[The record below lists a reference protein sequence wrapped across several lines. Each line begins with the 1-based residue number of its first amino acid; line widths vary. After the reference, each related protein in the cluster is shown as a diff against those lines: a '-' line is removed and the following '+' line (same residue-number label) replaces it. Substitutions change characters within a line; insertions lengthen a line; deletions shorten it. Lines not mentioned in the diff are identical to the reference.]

1 MTTTSEAPAPTTNPR
16 SPLSTSTVS
25 GRRRIRDRVYW
36 GLCALAF
43 GLIAAPAIAIIVSVV
58 HQAWPALGWQLF
70 TQRTNKEGLQNAILG
85 TLLLLL
91 GVLIVAGT
99 IGVAA
104 GIYLAEY
111 ASGRIARSLRFF
123 SEVLAGMPSIVIGYI
138 GYVTLVIQ
146 FHWGYSLAAGV
157 LALSALVVPYI
168 VKTTE
173 VALRQVPT
181 VLREGAAGLGIP
193 PSTTLRR
200 VLLPTAQPAI
210 TSGLIV
216 ALAISTGEL
225 APLLF
230 TAGFTDSNPNFKLF
244 HQPVA
249 YLTSVIYTD
258 LSLPGA
264 RAHAT
269 AAAAGVMSLGIL
281 VLLIALGR
289 ITAARARRQTARMS
303 L

>member
-1 MTTTSEAPAPTTNPR
+1 MRRKTT
-16 SPLSTSTVS
+16 
-25 GRRRIRDRVYW
+25 DRVFW
-36 GLCALAF
+36 GLCGLGF
-43 GLIAAPAIAIIVSVV
+43 VLIAAPSISVLVSVA
-58 HQAWPALGWQLF
+58 HQAAPVISWSLL
-70 TQRTNKEGLQNAILG
+70 THRTNAGGIENAVLG

-104 GIYLAEY
+104 GVYLAEF
-111 ASGRIARSLRFF
+111 ASGRSERVLRFF

-138 GYVTLVIQ
+138 GYVTLVVQ
-146 FHWGYSLAAGV
+146 FHWGYSLLAAV
-157 LALSALVVPYI
+157 FALSILVLPYV

-181 VLREGAAGLGIP
+181 TLREAAAGLGVQR
-193 PSTTLRR
+193 SSTLRA
-200 VLLPTAQPAI
+200 VLLPTALPGI
-210 TSGLIV
+210 ISGLIV

-230 TAGFTDSNPNFKLF
+230 TAGFTDFNPSLSLF
-244 HQPVA
+244 HHQVP
-249 YLTSVIYTD
+249 YLTNVVFTD

-264 RAHAT
+264 KAHAT
-269 AAAAGVMSLGIL
+269 SAAAGL
-281 VLLIALGR
+281 VTLIILLILIGLGR
-289 ITAARARRQTARMS
+289 IVAGRARRNTARMS

>member
-1 MTTTSEAPAPTTNPR
+1 M
-16 SPLSTSTVS
+16 
-25 GRRRIRDRVYW
+25 GRRRNITDKAFW
-36 GLCALAF
+36 AICGLAF
-43 GLIAAPAIAIIVSVV
+43 ALIAAPCISVLVSVI

-70 TQRTNKEGLQNAILG
+70 DQTTGANGIENAILG

-91 GVLIVAGT
+91 GVLVVAGV

-104 GIYLAEY
+104 GIYLAEF
-111 ASGRIARSLRFF
+111 ASGRVEHSLRFF

-138 GYVTLVIQ
+138 GYITLVYQ
-146 FHWGYSLAAGV
+146 FHWGYSLLAAV
-157 LALSALVVPYI
+157 MALSALVMPYI

-181 VLREGAAGLGIP
+181 VLREGAAGLGMP
-193 PSTTLRR
+193 RSASLRR
-200 VLLPTAQPAI
+200 IVLPTALPGI

-230 TAGFTDSNPNFKLF
+230 TANSSDQNPTLHLF
-244 HQPVA
+244 HHSVP
-249 YLTSVIYTD
+249 YLTNVVYTD
-258 LSLPGA
+258 LSLPGT

-269 AAAAGVMSLGIL
+269 AAAAGLASLVIL
-281 VLLIALGR
+281 IVLITLGR
-289 ITAARARRQTARMS
+289 IVSGRARRQTARMS

>member
-1 MTTTSEAPAPTTNPR
+1 MTTTSPTPVSTPR
-16 SPLSTSTVS
+16 SPVPMSRSTVS
-25 GRRRIRDRVYW
+25 RRRWLRDRVYW
-36 GLCALAF
+36 ALCGLAF
-43 GLIAAPAIAIIVSVV
+43 LLIATPAIAIIVSVV

-70 TQRTNKEGLQNAILG
+70 TQRTNKLGLQNAILG
-85 TLLLLL
+85 TLLLLV
-91 GVLIVAGT
+91 GVFIVAGT
-99 IGVAA
+99 IGVGA

-111 ASGRIARSLRFF
+111 ASGRSARILRFF

-157 LALSALVVPYI
+157 LALSALVIPYI
-168 VKTTE
+168 VKSTE

-181 VLREGAAGLGIP
+181 ALREGGAGLGLP
-193 PSTTLRR
+193 RTTILGR

-216 ALAISTGEL
+216 AMAISTGEL

-230 TAGFTDSNPNFKLF
+230 TAGSTDSNPSLKLF
-244 HQPVA
+244 HQPVP
-249 YLTSVIYTD
+249 YLTNFIYTD
-258 LSLPGA
+258 LTLPGE

-269 AAAAGVMSLGIL
+269 AAAAGVLSLMIL
-281 VLLIALGR
+281 VILIALGR
-289 ITAARARRQTARMS
+289 ITAARARRQTARMA

>member
-1 MTTTSEAPAPTTNPR
+1 VATLSEAPVATPPA
-16 SPLSTSTVS
+16 SAPLSQRTVS
-25 GRRRIRDRVYW
+25 KRRSIRDRVYW
-36 GLCALAF
+36 GLCGLAF
-43 GLIAAPAIAIIVSVV
+43 LLIAAPAIAIIVSVV

-91 GVLIVAGT
+91 GVFIVAGT
-99 IGVAA
+99 VGVGA

-111 ASGRIARSLRFF
+111 ASGRSARVLRFF
-123 SEVLAGMPSIVIGYI
+123 SEVLAGTPSIVIGYI

-157 LALSALVVPYI
+157 LALSVLVVPYI

-181 VLREGAAGLGIP
+181 ALREGAAGLGLP
-193 PSTTLRR
+193 RTTALGR

-281 VLLIALGR
+281 VILIALGR
-289 ITAARARRQTARMS
+289 VTAARARKQTARMA

>member
-1 MTTTSEAPAPTTNPR
+1 MRRKTT
-16 SPLSTSTVS
+16 
-25 GRRRIRDRVYW
+25 DRVFW
-36 GLCALAF
+36 GLCGLGF
-43 GLIAAPAIAIIVSVV
+43 VLIAAPSISVLVSVA
-58 HQAWPALGWQLF
+58 HQAAPVISWSLL
-70 TQRTNKEGLQNAILG
+70 THRTNAGGIENAVLG

-104 GIYLAEY
+104 GLYLAEF
-111 ASGRIARSLRFF
+111 ASGRSERVLRFF

-138 GYVTLVIQ
+138 GYVTLVVQ
-146 FHWGYSLAAGV
+146 FHWGYSLLAAV
-157 LALSALVVPYI
+157 FALSILVLPYV

-181 VLREGAAGLGIP
+181 TLREAAAGLGVQR
-193 PSTTLRR
+193 SSTLRT
-200 VLLPTAQPAI
+200 VLLPTALPGI
-210 TSGLIV
+210 VSGLIV

-230 TAGFTDSNPNFKLF
+230 TAGFTDFNPSLSLF
-244 HQPVA
+244 HHQVP
-249 YLTSVIYTD
+249 YLTNVVFTD

-264 RAHAT
+264 KAHAT
-269 AAAAGVMSLGIL
+269 SAAAGL
-281 VLLIALGR
+281 VTLIILLILIGLGR
-289 ITAARARRQTARMS
+289 IVAGRARRNTARMS